1 MADLLWPGNEQLPG
15 TADERA
21 ACFEGLQKPSGLMCT
36 DGSCG
41 KQAST
46 LLELMT
52 IRAYH
57 SKSLR
62 QCGLG
67 TAIGFRTRNGELTST
82 PAIIVFVARKVHTQW
97 LHEMQILPSS
107 VEGPGGIWCDVD
119 VVEFSYFGVPATIPK
134 EQMFSKVLDGLRGM
148 DATIGS
154 GTQVASQETYGT
166 LGALVQS
173 QIGLRELGFITNRHV
188 AVDLDF
194 PCQKMFH
201 PLPPNLGPGVS
212 LGAVNRATSFVKD
225 DLWYGIFAGVNPETF
240 VRADGAFIPFFET
253 FDISKVTTSIKEAG
267 SVGKVYKVDLQAQIG
282 SIVGRQVVKVGRSSG
297 CTKGMIMGY
306 AVEYNDENGFC
317 FLTDFLIVGE
327 NKKSFDLE
335 GDSGSLIL
343 LTDENDA
350 QKLQPVGL
358 IWGGTANCGRLKLR
372 TEHGPENWTSGVDLG
387 RLLDILQLDI
397 ITTEKEL
404 QEAIMLQGRLG
415 AEAKLGSP
423 YWLEPSPAKERIP
436 SPPSTTEEPEQE
448 VMNLL
453 SSSSIGNLLHRHE
466 IRPALDL
473 VEEDLS
479 MRLSGP
485 SLGTSLV
492 QVHTK
497 SPATSSLSNA
507 QPKGISDMEEVQ
519 ESRSRGTKA
528 RKL

>member
-1 MADLLWPGNEQLPG
+1 MSGFKLPG

-21 ACFEGLQKPSGLMCT
+21 SCFEGLQKPSGLLCT
-36 DGSCG
+36 DGNTCG

-67 TAIGFRTRNGELTST
+67 TAIGFRTRNGELTNT
-82 PAIIVFVARKVHTQW
+82 PAIIVFVARKVHTHW

-134 EQMFSKVLDGLRGM
+134 EQMFSKVLDGLRGL
-148 DATIGS
+148 DPTIGS

-201 PLPPNLGPGVS
+201 PLPPNLGPGLS

-240 VRADGAFIPFFET
+240 VRADGAFIPFSET
-253 FDISKVTTSIKEAG
+253 FDISKVTTSIKEVG
-267 SVGKVYKVDLQAQIG
+267 PVGKVYKVDLQAQIG

-297 CTKGMIMGY
+297 CTKGVIMGY

-343 LTDENDA
+343 LTDENEPH
-350 QKLQPVGL
+350 KLQPVGL

-404 QEAIMLQGRLG
+404 QEAVMLQRRLG
-415 AEAKLGSP
+415 ASEKLGSP
-423 YWLEPSPAKERIP
+423 TWIAPSPMNKEMTTAASPAP
-436 SPPSTTEEPEQE
+436 SLDQEPDQE

-453 SSSSIGNLLHRHE
+453 SSSSIGNLLLRHDTS
-466 IRPALDL
+466 RSPTVDL
-473 VEEDLS
+473 GEEDLS
-479 MRLSGP
+479 MRLCGP
-485 SLGTSLV
+485 SLNMHS
-492 QVHTK
+492 TK
-497 SPATSSLSNA
+497 TEDAPPSSDIID
-507 QPKGISDMEEVQ
+507 PEVKDS
-519 ESRSRGTKA
+519 SRSRGHKA